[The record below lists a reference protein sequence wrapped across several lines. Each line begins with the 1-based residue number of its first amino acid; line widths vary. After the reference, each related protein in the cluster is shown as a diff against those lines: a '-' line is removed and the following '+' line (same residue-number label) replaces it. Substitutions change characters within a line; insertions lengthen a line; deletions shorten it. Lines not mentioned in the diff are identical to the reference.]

1 MTVNGKAEAAKYV
14 RDTVIALSHIAGAAG
29 LDTLTYLLDMATLE
43 ANHILAKTSETL
55 TSREA
60 KL

>member
-1 MTVNGKAEAAKYV
+1 MNGKAEAAKYV
-14 RDTVIALSHIAGAAG
+14 RDTVVALSHIASAAG

-43 ANHILAKTSETL
+43 ANQILAKTSESL

-60 KL
+60 RL